1 MEAYVETNDY
11 ENIMMTLA
19 TILPGLMIK
28 IWHQSLI
35 CQKSNTLI
43 IGNDEK
49 NQNCNDVTEQNLS

>member
-1 MEAYVETNDY
+1 METNDY
-11 ENIMMTLA
+11 ENMMTLA
-19 TILPGLMIK
+19 TISPGLMIK

-49 NQNCNDVTEQNLS
+49 NCNDVTEQNLS